1 MVFQEHNHPG
11 QMGERNNWQ
20 HVVQPPGGKEGRAET
35 VYSPCVTEAALGSEA
50 AP

>member
-11 QMGERNNWQ
+11 QMEETIGSMWYSHQ
-20 HVVQPPGGKEGRAET
+20 VVKKAGQKL
-35 VYSPCVTEAALGSEA
+35 YSPCVTEAALGSEA